1 MELLL
6 LTLLVMTVSGSQ
18 HSATF
23 KSICSADR
31 ECSHYSRDPNCATRC
46 RGLVTRF
53 WNDTTGL
60 PDATISRFYEPRHP
74 ATEERCIKDV
84 IVRSPAWDSCRR
96 AELVTNCYEQWSND
110 SRLAFVPF
118 TNLQLLQNLQEC
130 IDILRLGPDI
140 VSAIAR
146 DGILSCPE
154 GRCLFR
160 SFLIRSGLYSDS
172 AGPILDRIT
181 VQCVSGYGQ
190 ELNVQNFDSC
200 VAKLRRE
207 YGLDKCSLAAR
218 VVVECLQVNL
228 DITPSGVGFLPY
240 GVYFQFYPRT
250 AAALIKYKLGLG
262 GLK

>member
-1 MELLL
+1 
-6 LTLLVMTVSGSQ
+6 MTVSGSQ

-23 KSICSADR
+23 KSICTADR
-31 ECSHYSRDPNCATRC
+31 ECSHYSQAPNCATRC

-53 WNDTTGL
+53 WNDTTEL

-74 ATEERCIKDV
+74 ATEDRCIKDV
-84 IVRSPAWDSCRR
+84 NARSPAWDSCRR
-96 AELVTNCYEQWSND
+96 AELITSCYDQWSND

-118 TNLQLLQNLQEC
+118 TNLQLLRNLQGC
-130 IDILRLGPDI
+130 IDILRLQPSI

-146 DGILSCPE
+146 NGILSHPK

-172 AGPILDRIT
+172 AGPILDRIN

-190 ELNVQNFDSC
+190 ELSLQNVNFC

-207 YGLDKCSLAAR
+207 AGLDKCSLAAR
-218 VVVECLQVNL
+218 VVHECLQVKL

-240 GVYFQFYPRT
+240 GVFFQFYPRT
-250 AAALIKYKLGLG
+250 AAALIRYKLESGS
-262 GLK
+262 LKKGIAIAH